1 MVQPTGIIEFI
12 QKNGENGAVLSVE
25 SSLLSQFSLLT
36 GKITGKMNKNS
47 FHLTFKPQ
55 FLLGKDDHSSK
66 INRELFLQE
75 QGKILVKQIVLQVH
89 KTFKS
94 ILTICTKASFWLHNI
109 QS

>member
-1 MVQPTGIIEFI
+1 MLKLWRCAECWKLHAPTKFPINREI
-12 QKNGENGAVLSVE
+12 NRENE
-25 SSLLSQFSLLT
+25 Q
-36 GKITGKMNKNS
+36 NN

-55 FLLGKDDHSSK
+55 YLLGKDDHSSK

-89 KTFKS
+89 KTCKS
-94 ILTICTKASFWLHNI
+94 IPTICTKASFWLHNI

>member
-1 MVQPTGIIEFI
+1 MLSVGYLSVDCFSLMIC
-12 QKNGENGAVLSVE
+12 GAVLSAV
-25 SSLLSQFSLLT
+25 SSLLPQNSLLT
-36 GKITGKMNKNS
+36 GKLTGKMNKNS